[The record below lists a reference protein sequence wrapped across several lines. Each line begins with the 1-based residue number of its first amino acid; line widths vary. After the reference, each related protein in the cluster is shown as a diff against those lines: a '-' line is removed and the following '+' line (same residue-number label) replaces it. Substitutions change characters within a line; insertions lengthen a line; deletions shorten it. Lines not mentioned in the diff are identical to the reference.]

1 MANRTYKQKAPRKRI
16 ENLLYVTS
24 PYNDPAAVMAT
35 QTPGQPQRFGAPTA
49 ANIGSITFKQTQPL
63 RYDKQTPAHAT
74 YPWYG
79 YGEIGLDNYYNI
91 NGSYKGTNSV
101 PVMGDWA
108 NKTAPHL
115 GFGVEYTNKYNP
127 RIDPYKRL
135 TAKNSVVGFG
145 AEIHSGNLVD
155 KYDDDSAGAGFPV
168 FVKPEITYRIPFK
181 THHSS
186 GKRPTAYVN
195 GVYGRYEDKGGLDV
209 KAPVGLDIYGNLDAQ
224 YDIPYNDK
232 RWRSPQSV
240 HATYRDAAILPND
253 FNAGRTRLGTNIGA
267 RAQWDNGFS
276 ANLNAGAYYNPYNPS
291 SKIIP
296 VINAGVAYRY
306 KDGGWLDNYK

>member
-1 MANRTYKQKAPRKRI
+1 MANKTYKQKAPRKRI
-16 ENLLYVTS
+16 ENRFYVTS
-24 PYNDPAAVMAT
+24 PYDDPAAVMTT
-35 QTPGQPQRFGAPTA
+35 QTPGQPQRFGAPTSA
-49 ANIGSITFKQTQPL
+49 FNGSISFRQTQPL
-63 RYDKQTPAHAT
+63 LYNKANPANAS
-74 YPWYG
+74 YPWYT
-79 YGEIGLDNYYNI
+79 YGEVGLDNYYNI
-91 NGSYKGTNSV
+91 GRSYKGTNSV

-108 NKTAPHL
+108 NKTAPHMD
-115 GFGVEYTNKYNP
+115 FGIEYTNKYNP
-127 RIDPYKRL
+127 RIDPYRRL
-135 TAKNSVVGFG
+135 TVKNSKVGFG
-145 AEIHSGNLVD
+145 TLMHAGNLVD
-155 KYDDDSAGAGFPV
+155 SYGEDSAGAGLYAFA
-168 FVKPEITYRIPFK
+168 KPEITYRIPFK

-209 KAPVGLDIYGNLDAQ
+209 KAPVGLDIYGNVDAQ
-224 YDIPYNDK
+224 YNLPYNDK

-240 HATYRDAAILPND
+240 AATYRDATMLPND

-306 KDGGWLDNYK
+306 KEGGWLYEYQ